1 MKLKKLYS
9 LIANSFAIIFAM
21 IGFVLIGKDTEPVHY
36 LKFFTLITNLLIVVS
51 GVLSVG
57 YSVESFIRKDKED
70 ILPVWAFVLK
80 LITAVGALITFLTV
94 VCFLQHTVYT
104 KPGIST
110 ALHVNNVMHHYLA
123 PLFFIIGF
131 IGFDIEKKYD
141 WKLAFF
147 GITVLVIYMA
157 YAIPLSNISNA
168 KVISWWAPNGESQAP
183 YVFMD
188 SKTVGN
194 WLYAFIPV
202 FIIVGLGASF
212 GLWVLN
218 RISFLIFVGDEIKQE
233 TPETAEEKEI
243 EAKVQVTEED
253 EAAVAEVLKET
264 KSTARVYHIS
274 KREDKMWQVKFAS
287 GKRAIKLFNT
297 QAEAIV
303 FAKKLAKSQLGSIR
317 IHSLK
322 GRIRKSN

>member
-21 IGFVLIGKDTEPVHY
+21 IGFILIGKDTQAVHY
-36 LKFFTLITNLLIVVS
+36 IKFFTLITNLLIIVS
-51 GVLSVG
+51 SVLSVG
-57 YSVESFIRKDKED
+57 YSVESFIKKDKD
-70 ILPVWAFVLK
+70 DVLPVWAFVLK

-94 VCFLQHTVYT
+94 VCYLQHTVYT
-104 KPGIST
+104 QPNVST
-110 ALHVNNVMHHYLA
+110 TLHVNNVMHHYLA

-131 IGFDIEKKYD
+131 IGFDIDKKYD

-168 KVISWWAPNGESQAP
+168 KVVNWWAPNGESQAP

-188 SKTVGN
+188 SKTVGS
-194 WLYAFIPV
+194 WLYGLIPV

-218 RISFLIFVGDEIKQE
+218 RISYLLFVGDEIRQE
-233 TPETAEEKEI
+233 DPETNEEKEI

-253 EAAVAEVLKET
+253 QAAVAEVLKET
-264 KSTARVYHIS
+264 KATSRVYHIS
-274 KREDKMWQVKFAS
+274 KREDKMWQVKFAN
-287 GKRAIKLFNT
+287 GQRAIKLFNT